1 MTQLVHHI
9 KSRGWYSN
17 IPCPIRQP
25 HNMRTLQIRIS
36 PKPFLQPSIIDR
48 IIHGTRKEMQLHR
61 HTIQGSLQMLQSD
74 IIPQFKLLLSILHN
88 PLPTSINPNINISR
102 SANTAI
108 NIFVKAV
115 IRSKSIP
122 FSIQVKEEDEV
133 TANAKAAFKE
143 LRAKAER
150 GETPELTLDE
160 INEKIREVRRLRKE
174 RNGICSH

>member
-1 MTQLVHHI
+1 
-9 KSRGWYSN
+9 
-17 IPCPIRQP
+17 
-25 HNMRTLQIRIS
+25 
-36 PKPFLQPSIIDR
+36 
-48 IIHGTRKEMQLHR
+48 MQLHR

-88 PLPTSINPNINISR
+88 PLPTSINPNINISK

-122 FSIQVKEEDEV
+122 FSIQAKEEEDEV
-133 TANAKAAFKE
+133 TAKAKAAFQYMCDTARE
-143 LRAKAER
+143 HNIDMS
-150 GETPELTLDE
+150 LDE
-160 INEKIREVRRLRKE
+160 INEEIREVRRLRKE